1 MYESIHSDDL
11 YDNYGDGAPL
21 NLVGD
26 FHGTP
31 IIGWDPQAT
40 EVREA
45 TDAVLRMRNAKAYQ
59 ETHSDLLDVLEVINQ

>member
-11 YDNYGDGAPL
+11 YNSDGAPL
-21 NLVGD
+21 KLVGD
-26 FHGTP
+26 FHGTS
-31 IIGWDPQAT
+31 IIGWDPQTT

-59 ETHSDLLDVLEVINQ
+59 LAHPEVV

>member
-1 MYESIHSDDL
+1 MRYESIHNDDL
-11 YDNYGDGAPL
+11 FNIEGNPL

-26 FHGTP
+26 FHNTNTP
-31 IIGWDPQAT
+31 IIGWNPQDT

-59 ETHSDLLDVLEVINQ
+59 LANPEVV